1 VLAKLAKAPRLQA
14 TTTSAMRLKED
25 QILNRLALR
34 SGLKEGRL
42 RERLTELRR
51 AATKASAGRS
61 ASNAAPQPPPR
72 EEVGKL
78 VLAEKWL
85 LQILLQAP
93 NCLDEIRREITPE
106 QFRCPRRREIF
117 LRACALAE
125 AGVSPT
131 FERLMLEFD
140 DLGMKN
146 LVGELDD
153 NERRSVPRSDLRK
166 DLRDLLKAF
175 REAVPQPRNELDL
188 DALRNLVER
197 EKSRQGISRPTDG

>member
-1 VLAKLAKAPRLQA
+1 
-14 TTTSAMRLKED
+14 MRLKED

-51 AATKASAGRS
+51 FGHESSDAQKCQLLCPVAAANQRSWKTGLGRKVVATDIAPGAG
-61 ASNAAPQPPPR
+61 
-72 EEVGKL
+72 L
-78 VLAEKWL
+78 
-85 LQILLQAP
+85 
-93 NCLDEIRREITPE
+93 
-106 QFRCPRRREIF
+106 PRRDSPENHPRTISLSSAPGDF
-117 LRACALAE
+117 FASVRALAE

-146 LVGELDD
+146 LVSELDD
-153 NERRSVPRSDLRK
+153 NERRSVPRGDLKK

-188 DALRNLVER
+188 ESLLNLVEQR
-197 EKSRQGISRPTDG
+197 EKPTGYFPAHGWVRMP